1 MKNKIYLSPPDM
13 GENERKYMLEAF
25 DSNWISPAGPDIE
38 LFELE
43 MCSYLQSRYACA
55 VSSGTSAL
63 HLAIKILGIK
73 KNDRVLCPSLTFSA
87 TANAIM
93 YENAIPIFLDVDL
106 STWTIDINILE
117 KSIKKYNPKALI
129 TVDLYGQSC
138 QYEEILEICKK
149 NNVKV
154 IEDAAE
160 ALGSTY
166 KTKKCG
172 TLGEI
177 SILSF
182 NGNKIM
188 TTGGG
193 GMLLS
198 DNENLVKKAKYLST
212 QAREPVLHYEHKE
225 LGYNYRMSNIL
236 ASIGR
241 GQLEQIDSKVN
252 KRREVFNY
260 YEESLK
266 SIDGLDFMPE
276 ANYGRSNRWLTCLT
290 VDKQKTQNDRNSIIK
305 ALEIES
311 IEARPVWKPM
321 HLQPFFSSYNFSYS
335 GKDNS
340 EQLYTTGLCLPS
352 GSSLKNEDQNR
363 IIDIIHD
370 KLKKR

>member
-1 MKNKIYLSPPDM
+1 MFRHYK
-13 GENERKYMLEAF
+13 
-25 DSNWISPAGPDIE
+25 
-38 LFELE
+38 
-43 MCSYLQSRYACA
+43 
-55 VSSGTSAL
+55 
-63 HLAIKILGIK
+63 
-73 KNDRVLCPSLTFSA
+73 
-87 TANAIM
+87 
-93 YENAIPIFLDVDL
+93 
-106 STWTIDINILE
+106 
-117 KSIKKYNPKALI
+117 PKALI
-129 TVDLYGQSC
+129 SVDLYGQSC